1 MHGMSNWGGFKHGL
15 PMRQTQ
21 LPRIRKR
28 IYAAAALLLC
38 MTMIGTLGF
47 YIVADDHDAQEI
59 TDAFRN
65 RLGEWAKPKP
75 SPSPA
80 APL

>member
-1 MHGMSNWGGFKHGL
+1 VAG
-15 PMRQTQ
+15 Q
-21 LPRIRKR
+21 LFRTNSDNGRKTEMLVL
-28 IYAAAALLLC
+28 I
-38 MTMIGTLGF
+38 TP

-75 SPSPA
+75 SPTPTSVT
-80 APL
+80 APRKPL